1 MSPFRLSALALAC
14 LLFAGPLRAPLAAG
28 EKPKEPPS
36 AEREAEM
43 TRLKQDLARLAEEMK
58 RLRAELAQRPSP
70 TAPAEDRLRALEAGL
85 ARLEDELKRL
95 AEEFRQVAGALDDM
109 ASREQKRS
117 SLTVYG
123 NLDFS
128 AYRAENSLLDGRTF
142 ELVFSGHPH
151 ERLSF
156 FAEVEFERAAS
167 AGGPRGGEVDVEQA
181 FASFSLSSPLN
192 LRAGIVLVPFGNVN
206 IDHFAPKREV
216 VTAPLVSYAVV
227 PSDWTDNGLGLFGKQ
242 VLGST
247 WLLTYE
253 GYLIAGL
260 GAPVTGLGLRQAR
273 QGYGVDN
280 NGDKALVARL
290 ALSRA
295 NTAHFGLSGYS
306 GKYDDR
312 NRKRL
317 NGWAVDGLLTLG
329 PFRITGEFNSFTAA
343 QEAGPDI
350 RLRGFYARGVYGFG
364 RALLTRTRLGRG
376 FDEPLLSLFAQYDDV
391 QADGPVQGSF
401 DHSEERRTTAGL
413 NFRPS
418 TQWVL
423 KLGYEWNSSEGHA
436 LDRGDRDGFLAS
448 IGFIF

>member
-1 MSPFRLSALALAC
+1 MSPVRLSVLALAC
-14 LLFAGPLRAPLAAG
+14 LLSAGPLRTPLAGG
-28 EKPKEPPS
+28 EQPKQPPS

-43 TRLKQDLARLAEEMK
+43 ARLKQELARLAQEMK
-58 RLRAELAQRPSP
+58 KLRAELAQRPSP
-70 TAPAEDRLRALEAGL
+70 AAPAEERLRALEASL
-85 ARLEDELKRL
+85 ARLENDLKRL
-95 AEEFRQVAGALDDM
+95 AEESRPVAGAVDEM
-109 ASREQKRS
+109 ASREQRHS
-117 SLTVYG
+117 SLTAYG
-123 NLDFS
+123 SLDFS
-128 AYRAENSLLDGRTF
+128 AYRGENSILDGRTF
-142 ELVFSGHPH
+142 GLVFSGRPH

-156 FAEVEFERAAS
+156 LAEIAFERAAS
-167 AGGPRGGEVDVEQA
+167 AAGPRGGEVEVQQA
-181 FASFSLSSPLN
+181 FASFSLSSSLN

-206 IDHFAPKREV
+206 IDHFAPNREV
-216 VTAPLVSYAVV
+216 VAAPLVSYVVV
-227 PSDWTDNGLGLFGKQ
+227 PSAWTDNGLGLAGKQ

-260 GAPVTGLGLRQAR
+260 GARVTGLGLRQAR

-280 NGDKALVARL
+280 NDDKALVARL

-295 NTAHFGLSGYS
+295 NTAHLGLSGYS

-329 PFRITGEFNSFTAA
+329 PFRITGDFNSFTAA

-350 RLRGFYARGVYGFG
+350 RLRGFYVRGVYGFG
-364 RALLTRTRLGRG
+364 RARLARTRLGRG
-376 FDEPLLSLFAQYDDV
+376 FDEPLLSLFAQYDHV
-391 QADGPVQGSF
+391 QADGPVEGSF
-401 DHSEERRTTAGL
+401 DHSQERRATAGL

-418 TQWVL
+418 AQWVL
-423 KLGYEWNSSEGHA
+423 KLSYEWNSSEGHA
-436 LDRGDRDGFLAS
+436 LDRGDRDGLLGS